1 MNDDVDRCPECQV
14 RAYYTDDFVR
24 VYQAYSTT
32 IAQSAVANG
41 TFVSPPFSM
50 TRMTWVKPSFLW
62 MMYRS
67 GWGRKDPNQASILAV
82 DITHEGF
89 QQMLTQGVVSHFDPD
104 HYVSAKEW
112 QEATETSDIRIQWDP
127 ERDIYLN
134 RLSYR
139 TIQIGLRNQAVEKY
153 CNEWIVNIT
162 DITDKVRKIDICI
175 TNGDLDTAYSL
186 LPVEQ
191 PYHFAK

>member
-14 RAYYTDDFVR
+14 RAFYTDEFVR
-24 VYQAYSTT
+24 VYQAYSNT

-41 TFVSPPFSM
+41 TFVSPPFSL

-89 QQMLTQGVVSHFDPD
+89 QTMLTKGVISHFDPD
-104 HYVSAKEW
+104 SYASG
-112 QEATETSDIRIQWDP
+112 EAWKKAAEASDIRIQWDP

-134 RLSYR
+134 RLNYR
-139 TIQIGLRNQAVEKY
+139 TIQIGLRNQAVEQY
-153 CNEWIVNIT
+153 CKDWIVNIT
-162 DITDKVRKIDICI
+162 DITDKVHQIDACI
-175 TNGDLDTAYSL
+175 ANGDLDTAYRL
-186 LPVEQ
+186 LPVEK
-191 PYHFAK
+191 PYCFGE